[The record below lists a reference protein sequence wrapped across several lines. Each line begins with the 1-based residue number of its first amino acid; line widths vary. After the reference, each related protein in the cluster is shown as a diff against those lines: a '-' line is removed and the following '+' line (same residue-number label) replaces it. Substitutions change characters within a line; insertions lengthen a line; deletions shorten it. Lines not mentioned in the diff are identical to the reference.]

1 MEQSGF
7 KFLTHCEISIL
18 ISAYCFFFVDQDN
31 PSFDTKKAR
40 TVGNPPTQITLQ
52 HASPVSTLTVL
63 AAAVPPLLWAGNF
76 IVGRAVRNDVSPLTL
91 VFARHLL
98 AFLCLLPFCWRHLR
112 CEACQYWRARWF
124 FLRTSLSGMVL
135 FNVLIYFGLQT
146 TNATNALLF
155 NSAIPVLIVVFSL
168 LLFRQRT
175 SIKQLAGLGISMA
188 GVLAIVSR
196 GQWDALLHMRFSGG
210 DGLVLTGVASFA
222 LYSIWLRDLPAGLDR
237 LSVVCAQFLVASVLL
252 FPAFAWDAIGGDGMS
267 WTWSNAAAIAYVA
280 IGSSVIAT
288 VFYAA
293 SVRRFGAGQASL
305 SIHLIPMFG
314 AIMSALLLG
323 ESIHTYHWL
332 GILMILTGL
341 AFATLRLPIWKAHQL
356 SPLSPRQAN

>member
-1 MEQSGF
+1 MGHP
-7 KFLTHCEISIL
+7 L
-18 ISAYCFFFVDQDN
+18 
-31 PSFDTKKAR
+31 PKK
-40 TVGNPPTQITLQ
+40 TPQ
-52 HASPVSTLTVL
+52 HASPLCTLTML

-98 AFLCLLPFCWRHLR
+98 AFLCLLPFCWRHLST
-112 CEACQYWRARWF
+112 EALQYWQARWF
-124 FLRTSLSGMVL
+124 LLRTSLSGMVL

-146 TNATNALLF
+146 THATNALLF
-155 NSAIPVLIVVFSL
+155 NSAIPVLIAVFSL
-168 LLFRQRT
+168 LLFQQRT
-175 SIKQLAGLGISMA
+175 SAKQLVGLAVSMA

-196 GQWDALLHMRFSGG
+196 GQWDALLHMQFSNG
-210 DGLVLTGVASFA
+210 DGLVLAGVASFA
-222 LYSIWLRDLPAGLDR
+222 LYSIWLRDLPARLHR
-237 LSVVCAQFLVASVLL
+237 LSVVCAQFLVASILL
-252 FPAFAWDAIGGDGMS
+252 LPAYAWDVVGGDGMS
-267 WTWSNAAAIAYVA
+267 WSWSNAAAIAYVA

-314 AIMSALLLG
+314 AFMSALLLG

-332 GILMILTGL
+332 GILMILSGL
-341 AFATLRLPIWKAHQL
+341 AFATLRLPIWKTHQTH
-356 SPLSPRQAN
+356 PLTPRQAS